1 MKEQAFLFYQ
11 RWREQMRRLPDSE
24 RLQVY
29 DAICDYAFEH
39 KQSNLAYYLE
49 SILDNIRLTIK
60 ENQAKYDAFLEK
72 QKANGIKGGRPKKNK
87 NNTENPQKPTET
99 HGFFGKPTETQ
110 KSHNNKYNNKE
121 NIYST
126 NVESKSTESVDAESA
141 ERVEVVR
148 TQDDEN
154 KEYCKNVA
162 EYFNKLMQGKQIRQI
177 LKLSADRKS
186 HILARTNEYG
196 KEAVAVV
203 IQKAAS
209 SSFLNGDNDRGFT
222 ATFDWLFKPK
232 NFQKTYEGNYDNRTS
247 IQSQRK
253 ADTATST
260 RQQRDAEWQAYVTK
274 KLYGTNNESTTIP
287 RMLQDSGE
295 SDDGIHTR

>member
-1 MKEQAFLFYQ
+1 M
-11 RWREQMRRLPDSE
+11 
-24 RLQVY
+24 
-29 DAICDYAFEH
+29 AI
-39 KQSNLAYYLE
+39 S
-49 SILDNIRLTIK
+49 SI
-60 ENQAKYDAFLEK
+60 
-72 QKANGIKGGRPKKNK
+72 KNK
-87 NNTENPQKPTET
+87 
-99 HGFFGKPTETQ
+99 
-110 KSHNNKYNNKE
+110 KE
-121 NIYST
+121 KNIYST
-126 NVESKSTESVDAESA
+126 KVESKSTESVDAESA

-154 KEYCKNVA
+154 KEYCKKVA
-162 EYFNKLMQGKQIRQI
+162 EYFNSQMQGKQIRQI
-177 LKLSADRKS
+177 VKLSQDRRS
-186 HILARTNEYG
+186 HILARTTEYG
-196 KEAVAVV
+196 REAVAVV